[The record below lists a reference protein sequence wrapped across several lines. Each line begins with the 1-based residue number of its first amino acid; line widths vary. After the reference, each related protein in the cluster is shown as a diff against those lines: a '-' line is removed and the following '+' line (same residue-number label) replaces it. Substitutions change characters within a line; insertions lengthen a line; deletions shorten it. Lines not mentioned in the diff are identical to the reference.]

1 MFYSVTCCCHIK
13 ILFNSPCQCG
23 ISDQAIKVTSIG
35 IFLGGYECHFVRIY
49 VARGSKVN
57 TGFILL
63 SFSACFTKL
72 TTL

>member
-1 MFYSVTCCCHIK
+1 MKLFSLSLRYVLVVADFLGAGKFVK
-13 ILFNSPCQCG
+13 ILFILG
-23 ISDQAIKVTSIG
+23 I
-35 IFLGGYECHFVRIY
+35 VRIY